1 MVRVLAEVQD
11 PQICLNRY
19 HLDYPMI
26 FANKVYAVKSTI
38 DPNCVLL
45 RNLGNIPSKFS
56 WEDVNHLDVIQ
67 SAISPASGTLEP
79 KSEIQIKFKFT
90 VKLYGKFDFFFKCHV
105 DELDLP
111 IGFQLTV
118 CVFGLDISYELP
130 PKTGEVSLM
139 RQKMLKKL
147 KHSGMSMT
155 DHNTTINSIAT
166 LSQNVGACF

>member
-1 MVRVLAEVQD
+1 MVKVVAEVQE

-19 HLDYPMI
+19 LLDYPMV
-26 FANKVYAVKSTI
+26 FANKIYAVKSTM
-38 DPNCVLL
+38 DPNCILL

-56 WEDVNHLDVIQ
+56 WEDVNHPDVIQ
-67 SAISPASGTLEP
+67 SAVSPASGVIEA

-118 CVFGLDISYELP
+118 CVFGLDVSYELP
-130 PKTGEVSLM
+130 PKSAEVSLM

-147 KHSGMSMT
+147 KHSGMGT
-155 DHNTTINSIAT
+155 LDHNTTINSLGT
-166 LSQNVGACF
+166 LSQHVS